1 MNKKDIKRKINI
13 LIKSIKRLE
22 SIKDKLV
29 LAELVVELKKQELGI
44 YD

>member
-22 SIKDKLV
+22 NIKDKLV

-44 YD
+44 YE